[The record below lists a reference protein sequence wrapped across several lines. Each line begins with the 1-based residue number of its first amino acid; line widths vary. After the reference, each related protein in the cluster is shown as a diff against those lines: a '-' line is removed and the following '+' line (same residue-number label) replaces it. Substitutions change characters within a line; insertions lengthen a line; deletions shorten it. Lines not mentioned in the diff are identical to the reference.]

1 MPIPAIILWGA
12 AAVIGA
18 VGGAKAI
25 DAHNN
30 NSKAERIVERSKDN
44 YKRASE
50 ALENDRK
57 GTGERLAALGKLKAE
72 VFSHQIKHLVSMHKK
87 FHSRLKGYNESF
99 TVEDLRKCEKMVA
112 QSVTLSQAVSSGSSA
127 AVSGGLTALG
137 AYGAVGAFATA
148 STGTAISALSGAA
161 ATNATLAWLGGG
173 SLAAGGFGMAG
184 GMVALGGIALAPILA
199 IAGFWAAG
207 RSEENLS
214 NAKDYESQVDQAC
227 AQMERIRTELSGI
240 RANCDELAGV
250 IHRMAELFNRYKVYD
265 MKDRES
271 FEKMMLIGKKLK
283 AILDLPV
290 IRKDGSA
297 IPNIRATY
305 SGLLEF

>member
-1 MPIPAIILWGA
+1 
-12 AAVIGA
+12 
-18 VGGAKAI
+18 
-25 DAHNN
+25 
-30 NSKAERIVERSKDN
+30 
-44 YKRASE
+44 
-50 ALENDRK
+50 
-57 GTGERLAALGKLKAE
+57 
-72 VFSHQIKHLVSMHKK
+72 
-87 FHSRLKGYNESF
+87 
-99 TVEDLRKCEKMVA
+99 
-112 QSVTLSQAVSSGSSA
+112 
-127 AVSGGLTALG
+127 
-137 AYGAVGAFATA
+137 
-148 STGTAISALSGAA
+148 
-161 ATNATLAWLGGG
+161 
-173 SLAAGGFGMAG
+173 MAG

-250 IHRMAELFNRYKVYD
+250 ICRMAELFNRYKVYD